1 MLVVAGVTRR
11 GVLTVLTLGLLM
23 VAATAGARSPQRW
36 LPEPPPAGIA
46 LEDATGSALPVFYHE
61 GRTFVLGEPGER
73 YVVRITNPTSER
85 VEAVVSVDG
94 RDAISGRVADYR
106 AQRGYIVPPYGS
118 VTIDG
123 FRQSLSAV
131 AAFRFASPED
141 SYSARMGTP
150 ENVGIVGVALFSER
164 KRKAPASPVARL
176 PRPSPR
182 YDADR
187 PSGDSE
193 PGPDRAASKRR
204 SAESA
209 PPAPAKGAAESRGRG
224 PAPRDSV
231 DNLGTEYGETRE
243 SSVVEVAFERASSRP
258 MRVLNVRYDDA
269 DGLRARGIDVRPRWS
284 RRAVDSGEP
293 EAFPNSRF
301 AQPPP

>member
-1 MLVVAGVTRR
+1 VV
-11 GVLTVLTLGLLM
+11 
-23 VAATAGARSPQRW
+23 
-36 LPEPPPAGIA
+36 
-46 LEDATGSALPVFYHE
+46 LEDASGGALPVFYHE

-73 YVVRITNPTSER
+73 YVVRVTNPTAER

-131 AAFRFASPED
+131 AAFRFANPED

-150 ENVGIVGVALFSER
+150 ENVGIVGVALFAER
-164 KRKAPASPVARL
+164 NRRPAPQPVLRA
-176 PRPSPR
+176 PRPSAR
-182 YDADR
+182 YDADG
-187 PSGDSE
+187 PSARDERDSR
-193 PGPDRAASKRR
+193 RADGAATRR

-209 PPAPAKGAAESRGRG
+209 PPAPAKGEAESRGRG
-224 PAPRDSV
+224 PTAAPRDSV

-243 SSVVEVAFERASSRP
+243 SNVVEVPFERASSRP
-258 MRVLNVRYDDA
+258 TRVLSVRYDDV

-284 RRAVDSGEP
+284 RRAPEEP

>member
-1 MLVVAGVTRR
+1 MNGAGPTPGDSQEMLVVASVTRR
-11 GVLTVLTLGLLM
+11 GVLTVLTLGLLTM
-23 VAATAGARSPQRW
+23 AATAGARSPKRW
-36 LPEPPPAGIA
+36 FPEPPPTGIE
-46 LEDATGSALPVFYHE
+46 LEDASGRALPAFYHE

-73 YVVRITNPTSER
+73 YVVRVTNPTGER

-150 ENVGIVGVALFSER
+150 ENVGIIGVALFAER
-164 KRKAPASPVARL
+164 KRKAPPQPVARA
-176 PRPSPR
+176 PRPR
-182 YDADR
+182 YDADGSSAR
-187 PSGDSE
+187 DERSSE
-193 PGPDRAASKRR
+193 RADGASKRR
-204 SAESA
+204 SSESA
-209 PPAPAKGAAESRGRG
+209 PPAPSKGAAESRGRA
-224 PAPRDSV
+224 PAAAPGDSV

-243 SSVVEVAFERASSRP
+243 SSVVEVPFERASLRWQRQSSICRTSFSRS
-258 MRVLNVRYDDA
+258 DE
-269 DGLRARGIDVRPRWS
+269 RATPTW
-284 RRAVDSGEP
+284 
-293 EAFPNSRF
+293 
-301 AQPPP
+301 

>member
-1 MLVVAGVTRR
+1 MVVSVTRR
-11 GVLTVLTLGLLM
+11 GVLTVLTLGL
-23 VAATAGARSPQRW
+23 VSAAATAGARSPHRP
-36 LPEPPPAGIA
+36 LPEPPQRGIT
-46 LEDATGSALPVFYHE
+46 LVDAFGNSLPSFYHE
-61 GRTFVLGEPGER
+61 GHTFVLGEPGER
-73 YVVRITNPTSER
+73 YTVRVDNPTGER

-118 VTIDG
+118 VTVDG

-131 AAFRFASPED
+131 AAFRFANPED

-164 KRKAPASPVARL
+164 KRKAPPQPVARAPSRR
-176 PRPSPR
+176 PRWDDERDSASARREDARAPR
-182 YDADR
+182 SR
-187 PSGDSE
+187 G
-193 PGPDRAASKRR
+193 
-204 SAESA
+204 SA
-209 PPAPAKGAAESRGRG
+209 PPAPAKGAAEPRGRASAG
-224 PAPRDSV
+224 APRDSV

-243 SSVVEVAFERASSRP
+243 SNATEVPFERASARP
-258 MRVLNVRYDDA
+258 MRVLSVRYDDA
-269 DGLRARGIDVRPRWS
+269 DGLSARGIDVRPRWS
-284 RRAVDSGEP
+284 RRTPEEP